1 MTEESVGEIAGAG
14 LLSHVPTIVLPKKIR
29 LALNGGRELSLMTG
43 FERLRREV
51 LDGLRPD
58 TFIVFDT
65 HWFTAVEFAI
75 SAPFLDPRRAGRVAT
90 SLDPAASRS
99 CPRIGGSPNL
109 AARSPSVSRLQ
120 LVRAGSVGDGVR
132 RVHVDGLAGEIGDVF
147 R

>member
-14 LLSHVPTIVLPKKIR
+14 LLSHIPTIMLPKKIR
-29 LALNGGRELSLMTG
+29 LALNGGRELSLVTG

-65 HWFTAVEFAI
+65 HWFTAVEFAV

-90 SLDPAASRS
+90 SRDPAASRS
-99 CPRIGGSPNL
+99 CPRRGSPDL
-109 AARSPSVSRLQ
+109 AARSPAAVRLR
-120 LVRAGSVGDGVR
+120 LPRAGSVGDGVR